1 MQAAGTSSLVSA
13 LRAET
18 RKNQNLVCGQTARR
32 HGIEE
37 KYATASFLPKQTS
50 RTSSLV
56 SAKAYGDESAH
67 GNGQSARCLWKFLL
81 VALCVSQKRAK
92 ALPEKN
98 PFEKKPHLRIFLNF

>member
-37 KYATASFLPKQTS
+37 KYATASFLHKQTS

-56 SAKAYGDESAH
+56 SAKAYDA
-67 GNGQSARCLWKFLL
+67 GQTARRL
-81 VALCVSQKRAK
+81 V
-92 ALPEKN
+92 
-98 PFEKKPHLRIFLNF
+98 RIAETR